1 MNISKILRFFGFG
14 RVPITVLK
22 SGLQTSLELQNSPM
36 EEDKFWWI
44 ISGTTRT
51 KNDREAQCGQLKKQ
65 LNDLTAA
72 EIASFELRF
81 EELKRR
87 IYSWD
92 VWGATYVV
100 HGGASDD
107 AFEYFM
113 RWLVSRGRADF
124 ERVLNNPD
132 ELESIIPKDQTEPCE
147 FEEFGYVASEV
158 WQSKTGIDPWQDEL
172 GRFPYTGAPPAE
184 DVLGVPFEDSET
196 ALSNR
201 YPKLWSRFG
210 GSPL

>member
-1 MNISKILRFFGFG
+1 MLISKIKL
-14 RVPITVLK
+14 LL
-22 SGLQTSLELQNSPM
+22 GLGGATGAVSKGANPNSFSAPTGPM
-36 EEDKFWWI
+36 DEQKFWWI
-44 ISGTTRT
+44 IAATTQMKRYP
-51 KNDREAQCGQLKKQ
+51 EQQCQLLRDQ
-65 LNDLTAA
+65 LDNLSPT

-81 EELKRR
+81 EELKSR

-124 ERVLNNPD
+124 QRVLSNPD
-132 ELESIIPKDQTEPCE
+132 DLVSIIPKDQTEPCE
-147 FEEFGYVASEV
+147 FEEFAYVASEA
-158 WQSKTGIDPWQDEL
+158 WQSKTGIDPWQDEQ
-172 GRFPYTGAPPAE
+172 GRFPYTGAPPAAE
-184 DVLGVPFEDSET
+184 ISGVVFEDTEA

-201 YPKLWSRFG
+201 FPKLWARFG
-210 GSPL
+210 DSPL